1 MWTID
6 VVLSNYSFNSS
17 SNKSTLFTTMFPDRA
32 VAKGFTC
39 GSTKCSYIICFG
51 VAPYMKVILDDIIS
65 SLGNVLLCFMNHLTK
80 VQKKDKWIYMFVSGT
95 TKSVVS

>member
-1 MWTID
+1 M
-6 VVLSNYSFNSS
+6 LYSAIILLIPVQIKALYSQPCFQI
-17 SNKSTLFTTMFPDRA
+17 RA
-32 VAKGFTC
+32 IAKGFTC

-65 SLGNVLLCFMNHLTK
+65 SLGNVLLCLMNHLTK
-80 VQKKDKWIYMFVSGT
+80 VQKKDKWIHMFVSGT